1 MSEYQYEENVDEE
14 GIRTILS
21 LGEDYSGLKDDDTLL
36 AEDEFKLRKSE
47 MDDDYSLKCMDDY
60 LLCDED
66 YSQCIRGEDDL
77 SSSPEDVKDDI
88 NDEDLNDSGI
98 NLVSIFK
105 TSLYIFIFQDKKCRL
120 MRNLSLSMFLTYP
133 V

>member
-21 LGEDYSGLKDDDTLL
+21 LGEDYSGLKDDYTLL
-36 AEDEFKLRKSE
+36 AEDEFKLQKSE
-47 MDDDYSLKCMDDY
+47 MDEDYSLKCMDDY

-66 YSQCIRGEDDL
+66 YSQCMKREDDL

-98 NLVSIFK
+98 NLVSF
-105 TSLYIFIFQDKKCRL
+105 
-120 MRNLSLSMFLTYP
+120 
-133 V
+133 

>member
-1 MSEYQYEENVDEE
+1 MDSRYSESLVLYIYWFVFQEDYLSEYQYEENVDEE

-21 LGEDYSGLKDDDTLL
+21 LGEDYSGLKDDDILL

-66 YSQCIRGEDDL
+66 YSQCMRREDDL
-77 SSSPEDVKDDI
+77 PSSPEDVKDDI

-98 NLVSIFK
+98 NLASF
-105 TSLYIFIFQDKKCRL
+105 
-120 MRNLSLSMFLTYP
+120 FLK
-133 V
+133 

>member
-21 LGEDYSGLKDDDTLL
+21 LGEDYSGLKDDYTLL
-36 AEDEFKLRKSE
+36 AEDEFKLQKSE
-47 MDDDYSLKCMDDY
+47 MDDY

-66 YSQCIRGEDDL
+66 YSQCMKREDDL

-98 NLVSIFK
+98 NLVSF
-105 TSLYIFIFQDKKCRL
+105 
-120 MRNLSLSMFLTYP
+120 
-133 V
+133 